1 MCGIGGVVDFNGGV
15 NPGTLVAMTGAL
27 GRRGPDA
34 NGIHID
40 GPCGFAHARLSIID
54 VEGSPQ
60 PMVAPDAGLSMVYN
74 GELYNYQALRREAQA
89 LGANF
94 ATNGDTEV
102 VLRWIAQ
109 EWTAALPRFDAMFAF
124 AIWDS
129 RNQRLLLARDAL
141 GEKPLFYATPAPG
154 VLVFGS
160 EIKVLLEH
168 PLVSRALNMDAMR
181 QAIRFRAIYGDESL
195 HAGVRQLKPGGFLE
209 FSRSGVTTGSFYDL
223 VADTARD
230 RRVFAAT
237 GDAELIAHG
246 KSLFLQ
252 SVEERLVADVPVGA
266 FLSGGLD
273 SSLIVATM
281 RQIRAKSEEIRTY
294 SVGFEGDPNSE
305 LPFAQLVAD
314 ALGTRHETIT
324 VGPEVYARRMAE
336 FSACRDGPVSQPAD
350 IAIAEMSQVAK
361 HHVKVALSGEGADEV
376 FAGYP
381 KYAFAKAPWLL
392 RKALATVGPG
402 NAAAIAGRLGIDARR
417 TLVAARALAEPR
429 EVDRYTQWF
438 SFFERGDLRRMLPGL
453 GWSDADWEA
462 TIAEHQAVLARL
474 DADSGHLLRMQM
486 TDCLTW
492 LPGNMLERGDRM
504 TMAEGLEVRPPF
516 LDKELS
522 AFGLALPDRLKI
534 AKGQGKWIVRQ
545 WAKDLIP
552 DKILGRPKWGFRTP
566 LNAWFK
572 GPLRDFLTSYL
583 TSSSGLTADF
593 GDRAVVTGLLES
605 HMSGK
610 ADASETLWTLL
621 TAEVWYQDVYKAR
634 LNAVPQMAAV

>member
-15 NPGTLVAMTGAL
+15 NPGTLMAMTRAL

-34 NGIHID
+34 SGINID

-60 PMVAPDAGLSMVYN
+60 PMTAPDAGLSMVYN
-74 GELYNYQALRREAQA
+74 GEVYNYQALRREAQA
-89 LGANF
+89 LGATF

-102 VLRWIAQ
+102 VLRWIAM

-124 AIWDS
+124 AVWDS

-141 GEKPLFYATPAPG
+141 GEKPLFYAMPSPG

-168 PLVSRALNMDAMR
+168 PAVSRALNLDAMR
-181 QAIRFRAIYGDESL
+181 QAIRFRAIYGQESL
-195 HAGVRQLKPGGFLE
+195 HQGVCQLEPGGYLE
-209 FSRSGVTTGSFYDL
+209 FSRSGVTTGRFFDL
-223 VADTARD
+223 VADTASD
-230 RRVFAAT
+230 RRAFAGT
-237 GDAELIAHG
+237 SDAELVAHG
-246 KSLFLQ
+246 KALFLQ

-273 SSLIVATM
+273 SSLIVAAM
-281 RQIRAKSEEIRTY
+281 RQVRAKGEEIRTY

-314 ALGTRHETIT
+314 AVGTHHETIT
-324 VGPEVYARRMAE
+324 VGPEVYARRLAE
-336 FSACRDGPVSQPAD
+336 LSACRDGPVSQPAD

-361 HHVKVALSGEGADEV
+361 HHVKVVLSGEGADEV

-392 RKALATVGPG
+392 RKALATVGPR
-402 NAAAIAGRLGIDARR
+402 NAAAIAGRLGVDARR

-438 SFFERGDLRRMLPGL
+438 SFFERSDLQRLLPGL
-453 GWSDADWEA
+453 GWTTTDWEA
-462 TIAEHQAVLARL
+462 TIAEHQDVLARL
-474 DADSGHLLRMQM
+474 DGDAGNLLRMQM
-486 TDCLTW
+486 ADCLTW

-516 LDKELS
+516 LDKELC
-522 AFGLALPDRLKI
+522 AYGLALPDRLKI
-534 AKGQGKWIVRQ
+534 AKGQGKWVVRQ

-552 DKILGRPKWGFRTP
+552 SEVLDRPKWGFRTP
-566 LNAWFK
+566 LNGWFR
-572 GPLRDFLTSYL
+572 GPLKGFVTDHLTSA
-583 TSSSGLTADF
+583 SGLTADF
-593 GDRAVVTGLLES
+593 GDRAVVAELLDS

-610 ADASETLWTLL
+610 TDASETLWTLL

-634 LNAVPQMAAV
+634 LKDVPQLAAI